1 MNSSFKFA
9 RSIKSLFKLCWH
21 TCCLYWV
28 GKRLTTP
35 TLWSPPYLPQL
46 WPPGPIGQS
55 FNGHWNLEQH
65 MGKGLQMLQNTT
77 LLSKHHFLILDGY
90 HWGWGYDSKIRDTLS
105 MTRMMRMTPN
115 DSYDSLSANMV
126 IMTVSN
132 AVQLLDWCQGP
143 VFWSCSWQKSLRS
156 KLSLLRKHCYIL
168 AV

>member
-1 MNSSFKFA
+1 
-9 RSIKSLFKLCWH
+9 
-21 TCCLYWV
+21 
-28 GKRLTTP
+28 
-35 TLWSPPYLPQL
+35 
-46 WPPGPIGQS
+46 
-55 FNGHWNLEQH
+55 
-65 MGKGLQMLQNTT
+65 MLQNTT

-143 VFWSCSWQKSLRS
+143 VF
-156 KLSLLRKHCYIL
+156 
-168 AV
+168 